1 MRRWRSLLERWCRV
15 SGAAATEATLDF
27 DPTISTGAHSDTTW
41 PLLERD
47 RELERIE
54 AALASAR
61 DGTGVAVI
69 VEGSAGIGK
78 TALLANASAR
88 ATASGMPVLAARGIE
103 LEVGYPFG
111 LVRRC
116 FEPALRGAERRER
129 ERVLSGA
136 ARLAAPAVTDAPG
149 EPSVA
154 SFAVLHGLYWLAANL
169 ADQRPLLIAIDDA
182 HWADEPSL
190 RFIAHLLGRIESL
203 PAAVIVATRSVG
215 PAAGQPE
222 PLLELLAD
230 RHHELLSPAPLGES
244 AVAQLLGRGEPD
256 TVDEQFARACHHAS
270 GGNPFLLSE
279 LERALRDEEVPFTA
293 AAAKRVGE
301 VTPPQVARA
310 TRARLARLGPA
321 ARALARAAVAL
332 GDDSPLELASELA
345 ELDRLTAMAAAD
357 ELAAAGLVESGRL
370 MRFRHPLLRSAVAGS
385 LTLAES
391 DEAQLAAAQLLRARR
406 APPERIAVHLLAT
419 TPTGDPMDLET
430 LRTAATR
437 AVARGAPEGAIPM
450 LRRALEEPV
459 GDEERAELLLE
470 LGRAQLAAGHL
481 TAAVEH
487 LEAVVRSAH
496 DVRLRAR
503 ALVPL
508 LQNVSARNSD
518 DFDAQL
524 TFVEPTLEEIAPHDR
539 ELWLR
544 LQAYPVLRPD
554 SGVRIDQAQLD
565 KLSSLAGDTPGEAVA
580 LAHSIFRRIKLGVS
594 ANEIADMAQ
603 RAARQLDALVEDG
616 SSAIAFSAVILGLRW
631 SDRLDLAERLLDRAV
646 ETARRRGSMLDFANS
661 LDLRSELYVRRGML
675 REAEA
680 DARDSLATEIEK
692 SWLFARGVKPL
703 LQSLARQGRT
713 DEAEQI
719 IEREFGE
726 LTLAHVPPMIGLVYA
741 QAEVLAAAGKHAAAL
756 AAFNDAVKR
765 GEKWGGASPS
775 QVGDILIA
783 ARSHHALGDRE
794 TARARI
800 VEADELARQWGTPGM
815 LGEVTHAKA
824 MLDTDVNRLTVL
836 CNAVSLLARSPAR
849 LELARALVDFGAAL
863 RRAGRRRDSRSP
875 LRQAY
880 ELARDCG
887 AAPLATTARQELA
900 ASGVR
905 VRRERL
911 TGAQSLTPSE
921 RRIAHMVVDGGSNA
935 EIAQA
940 LFVTVKTVEM
950 HLTNIYRKLNIS
962 GRAELA
968 HALTEPAPHP

>member
-1 MRRWRSLLERWCRV
+1 
-15 SGAAATEATLDF
+15 
-27 DPTISTGAHSDTTW
+27 
-41 PLLERD
+41 
-47 RELERIE
+47 
-54 AALASAR
+54 
-61 DGTGVAVI
+61 
-69 VEGSAGIGK
+69 
-78 TALLANASAR
+78 
-88 ATASGMPVLAARGIE
+88 
-103 LEVGYPFG
+103 
-111 LVRRC
+111 
-116 FEPALRGAERRER
+116 
-129 ERVLSGA
+129 
-136 ARLAAPAVTDAPG
+136 
-149 EPSVA
+149 
-154 SFAVLHGLYWLAANL
+154 
-169 ADQRPLLIAIDDA
+169 
-182 HWADEPSL
+182 
-190 RFIAHLLGRIESL
+190 
-203 PAAVIVATRSVG
+203 
-215 PAAGQPE
+215 
-222 PLLELLAD
+222 
-230 RHHELLSPAPLGES
+230 
-244 AVAQLLGRGEPD
+244 
-256 TVDEQFARACHHAS
+256 
-270 GGNPFLLSE
+270 
-279 LERALRDEEVPFTA
+279 
-293 AAAKRVGE
+293 
-301 VTPPQVARA
+301 
-310 TRARLARLGPA
+310 
-321 ARALARAAVAL
+321 
-332 GDDSPLELASELA
+332 
-345 ELDRLTAMAAAD
+345 
-357 ELAAAGLVESGRL
+357 
-370 MRFRHPLLRSAVAGS
+370 
-385 LTLAES
+385 
-391 DEAQLAAAQLLRARR
+391 
-406 APPERIAVHLLAT
+406 
-419 TPTGDPMDLET
+419 
-430 LRTAATR
+430 
-437 AVARGAPEGAIPM
+437 
-450 LRRALEEPV
+450 
-459 GDEERAELLLE
+459 
-470 LGRAQLAAGHL
+470 
-481 TAAVEH
+481 
-487 LEAVVRSAH
+487 
-496 DVRLRAR
+496 
-503 ALVPL
+503 
-508 LQNVSARNSD
+508 
-518 DFDAQL
+518 
-524 TFVEPTLEEIAPHDR
+524 
-539 ELWLR
+539 
-544 LQAYPVLRPD
+544 
-554 SGVRIDQAQLD
+554 
-565 KLSSLAGDTPGEAVA
+565 
-580 LAHSIFRRIKLGVS
+580 
-594 ANEIADMAQ
+594 
-603 RAARQLDALVEDG
+603 
-616 SSAIAFSAVILGLRW
+616 
-631 SDRLDLAERLLDRAV
+631 
-646 ETARRRGSMLDFANS
+646 MLDFANS

-836 CNAVSLLARSPAR
+836 CKAVSLLARSPAR